1 MLSFFTPYIPTR
13 SRLQAWRVVG
23 EIMLLRGLT
32 SLIRAANHESW
43 RTVAIWC
50 AGAAATGLAAGF
62 AGAVL
67 LAR

>member
-1 MLSFFTPYIPTR
+1 MLSFFSPYIPTR
-13 SRLQAWRVVG
+13 SRLQTWRVVA
-23 EIMLLRGLT
+23 EITFLRWLT
-32 SLIRAANHESW
+32 ALIRAAQHESW
-43 RTVAIWC
+43 RSVAAWC